1 MPLTPEEFY
10 KDAHLQGNPFR
21 PNPVQGTDPRIGIWV
36 GYETQRR
43 QLIKYLARSRADQ
56 VGNVNFIML
65 YGDFGTGKSHAL
77 LWALNEITSVRR
89 DEFKSLAFY
98 IPTLKKE
105 KGQLTFAG
113 AYRDDIVN
121 RTSLISDVLDFRN
134 FLRSMAV
141 RYADE
146 NGMAGHTDD
155 RATIAKLI
163 DAVDLRNFALRIME
177 CDTPEK
183 MRGVIGGE
191 KMSDYEAMLTF
202 TRLVNLFTLEIPLK
216 EGGRRFKQAVYLM
229 IDEVDDLQRA
239 SPKDAR
245 DMNDILRHIY
255 DTCPT
260 CFGLVIGLSAE
271 VADLAAIFYPYLLER
286 LSRRLHFDTMD
297 RVTTVDFVLSILN
310 ASRTGEGSVEPAFPF
325 EHDAIEAIASSLN
338 KITPR
343 KIINVMQQV
352 LEEVRLSGLDP
363 KKETADLA
371 FLDEH
376 AIVDEV
382 LGDGG
387 LG

>member
-1 MPLTPEEFY
+1 MALSSEDFY
-10 KDAHLQGNPFR
+10 REARLQGNPFR

-36 GYETQRR
+36 GYEPQRR

-65 YGDFGTGKSHAL
+65 YGDYGTGKSHAL
-77 LWALNEITSVRR
+77 LWALNEITNLGKE
-89 DEFKSLAFY
+89 EFNSLAFY

-113 AYRDDIVN
+113 AYREDIVN
-121 RTSLISDVLDFRN
+121 RTNLIGDVLDFRF
-134 FLRSMAV
+134 FLR
-141 RYADE
+141 
-146 NGMAGHTDD
+146 N
-155 RATIAKLI
+155 ATIQVAAERGLSGHSDEREIITSLI
-163 DAVDLRNFALRIME
+163 ESVDLRTFALRLIE
-177 CDTPEK
+177 CDNDQK
-183 MRGVIGGE
+183 VRSLIGAD
-191 KMSDYEAMLTF
+191 KLSDYEAMLIF
-202 TRLVNLFTLEIPLK
+202 TRLVNLFTLELPLAS
-216 EGGRRFKQAVYLM
+216 GARRFKNAVYLL

-245 DMNDILRHIY
+245 DINDILRHIY
-255 DTCPT
+255 DSCPA

-271 VADLAAIFYPYLLER
+271 VADLSAIFYPYLLER

-297 RVTTVDFVLSILN
+297 RVTTVAFVLSILEE
-310 ASRTGEGSVEPAFPF
+310 SRTEGSPVERGFPF
-325 EHDAIEAIASSLN
+325 EVDAIEAIASSLS

-352 LEEVRLSGLDP
+352 LEEVRLAGLDP
-363 KKETADLA
+363 REEVAGLA

-376 AIVDEV
+376 AIIDEV

>member
-1 MPLTPEEFY
+1 MALPPEEFY
-10 KDAHLQGNPFR
+10 PAARLAGNPFR
-21 PNPVQGTDPRIGIWV
+21 PNPVHGTDPRISIWV

-43 QLIKYLARSRADQ
+43 QLIKYLARSRSDQ

-65 YGDFGTGKSHAL
+65 YGDYGTGKSHAL
-77 LWALNEITSVRR
+77 LWAMNEIVKNRK
-89 DEFKSLAFY
+89 DEFNSLAFY
-98 IPTLKKE
+98 VPTLKKE

-113 AYRDDIVN
+113 AYRDDIVG
-121 RTSLISDVLDFRN
+121 RTSLIADTLEFRN

-146 NGMAGHTDD
+146 NQGGDHTDD
-155 RATIAKLI
+155 RAVVAKLI
-163 DAVDLRNFALRIME
+163 EAVDLRNFALRIMD
-177 CDTPEK
+177 CDTADK
-183 MRGVIGGE
+183 MRAAIGGD

-216 EGGRRFKQAVYLM
+216 DGGRRFKRAVYLM
-229 IDEVDDLQRA
+229 IDELDDLQRA
-239 SPKDAR
+239 STKDAR

-255 DTCPT
+255 DSCPA

-297 RVTTVDFVLSILN
+297 RETTVDFVTSILKAN
-310 ASRTGEGSVEPAFPF
+310 RTGDVGTDPTFPF

-343 KIINVMQQV
+343 KIISVMQQV
-352 LEEVRLSGLDP
+352 LEEVRLAGLNP
-363 KKETADLA
+363 QNETADLA
-371 FLDEH
+371 YLDEH
-376 AIVDEV
+376 AIMDEV

>member
-1 MPLTPEEFY
+1 MALAPEEFY
-10 KDAHLQGNPFR
+10 RAARLAGNPFR
-21 PNPVQGTDPRIGIWV
+21 PNPVHGTDPRIGIWV
-36 GYETQRR
+36 GYENQRR

-65 YGDFGTGKSHAL
+65 YGDYGTGKSHAL
-77 LWALNEITSVRR
+77 LWALNEITHSRR
-89 DEFKSLAFY
+89 EEFQSLAFY

-113 AYRDDIVN
+113 AYRDDVVG
-121 RTSLISDVLDFRN
+121 RTNLIADALDFRN
-134 FLRSMAV
+134 FLRNMAV

-146 NGMAGHTDD
+146 NPTGGHTDD
-155 RATIAKLI
+155 RDVVAKLI
-163 DAVDLRNFALRIME
+163 EAVDLRNFALRILD
-177 CDTPEK
+177 CDTADK
-183 MRGVIGGE
+183 MKGLIGGDR
-191 KMSDYEAMLTF
+191 MSDYEAMLTF

-216 EGGRRFKQAVYLM
+216 DGGRRFKRAVYLM
-229 IDEVDDLQRA
+229 IDELDDLQRA
-239 SPKDAR
+239 STKDAR

-255 DTCPT
+255 DSCPS

-297 RVTTVDFVLSILN
+297 RQTTVDFVTSILN
-310 ASRTGEGSVEPAFPF
+310 ANRVGDVGTDPAFPF
-325 EHDAIEAIASSLN
+325 EQDAIEAIASSLN

-343 KIINVMQQV
+343 KIISVMQQV

-363 KKETADLA
+363 NANTADLA
-371 FLDEH
+371 YLDEH
-376 AIVDEV
+376 AIMDEV

>member
-1 MPLTPEEFY
+1 MILSPEEFY
-10 KDAHLQGNPFR
+10 RAARLSGNPFR

-36 GYETQRR
+36 GYEAQRR

-65 YGDFGTGKSHAL
+65 YGDYGTGKSHAL
-77 LWALNEITSVRR
+77 LWVLNEITNVRKE
-89 DEFKSLAFY
+89 DFKSLAFY
-98 IPTLKKE
+98 VPTLKKD

-113 AYRDDIVN
+113 AYREDIVN
-121 RTSLISDVLDFRN
+121 RTNLVSDALEFRN
-134 FLRSMAV
+134 FLRSAAV
-141 RYADE
+141 RYSDE
-146 NGMAGHTDD
+146 NGIANADD
-155 RATIAKLI
+155 RDIVANLVE
-163 DAVDLRNFALRIME
+163 AVDLRSFALKLMD
-177 CDTPEK
+177 CDTSEK
-183 MRGVIGGE
+183 MRTVIGGDR
-191 KMSDYEAMLTF
+191 MSDYEAMTTF

-239 SPKDAR
+239 SAKDAR

-255 DTCPT
+255 DTCPA

-297 RVTTVDFVLSILN
+297 RETTVDFVISILQAN
-310 ASRTGEGSVEPAFPF
+310 RVGDTPSDPAFPF
-325 EHDAIEAIASSLN
+325 EHDAVEAIASSLN

-352 LEEVRLSGLDP
+352 LEEARLSGLNP
-363 KKETADLA
+363 ANQMANLA
-371 FLDEH
+371 YLDEH
-376 AIVDEV
+376 SIIDEV